1 MFLFR
6 RSATCALTVILVTL
20 SCGLAARAQVGV
32 PQRAPVAPIG
42 VAPASAVGTVTTAP
56 VMGAAPVKTAPVASA
71 APVKSVS
78 GMEVNGVNTGLL
90 LLIGQIADGQ
100 MTMDEAWSKGLL
112 DAPKVLQ
119 LLSQTQRLTEDERN
133 ETLQLDL
140 AGLLVQFAP
149 STVATPERLSA
160 RVRVALCR
168 YYSDN
173 GDVRTIPLC
182 EALIAE
188 KLDGKQ
194 IKQPLASN
202 PDGGS
207 SSLWLSSV
215 ILLAKYYENVG
226 LWQKAGGTWEHALNF
241 WQDVKWWQGGVR
253 IDAAQAYI
261 AAGQDDKAQALYH
274 QVALY
279 GDGWMSGMALHAQA
293 STLLQNGELAKAQQ
307 MLSNSISGEGSD
319 EAKVTLSSLSA
330 YAYYLAGDFKAA
342 SHEIANVE
350 NTFGRLNSYRYEE
363 ITKNQVND
371 SKETEDWIELW
382 KNQPIAIV
390 PQHLRLIARS
400 DEPTLEQIIIR
411 SFKEVPLTVKVDNPN
426 VHIDLADTGAKSRYY
441 FERQALLR
449 IEPGG
454 VAESFDTTLTVTS
467 PQFPKFQVRVP
478 VHVEVMTNSKPI
490 QP

>member
-1 MFLFR
+1 MILFR

-119 LLSQTQRLTEDERN
+119 LLSQTQRLTEDTRN
-133 ETLQLDL
+133 ETLLRDM
-140 AGLLVQFAP
+140 AGLLVRFAP
-149 STVATPERLSA
+149 ESIAKPEQLSA

-168 YYSDN
+168 YYADE
-173 GDVRTIPLC
+173 GDARTVPLC

-215 ILLAKYYENVG
+215 ITLAQYYENTG
-226 LWQKAGGTWEHALNF
+226 KGQKAGETWVRALKY
-241 WQDVKWWQGGVR
+241 WQDAKWWQSSIR
-253 IDAAQAYI
+253 IEAARAYTSV
-261 AAGQDDKAQALYH
+261 GQSEKAKTLYD
-274 QVALY
+274 QVPSI
-279 GDGWMSGMALHAQA
+279 GDGWYTGLALWDQA
-293 STLLQNGELAKAQQ
+293 SILMANGNHRKALQLLQTPV
-307 MLSNSISGEGSD
+307 SGEGTDMIEVVLSETIAESHYLNGNAK
-319 EAKVTLSSLSA
+319 EAEKKSLDSLRTFKTLKTPRASVVEFAERSENI
-330 YAYYLAGDFKAA
+330 LAWLD
-342 SHEIANVE
+342 
-350 NTFGRLNSYRYEE
+350 
-363 ITKNQVND
+363 
-371 SKETEDWIELW
+371 LW
-382 KNQPIAIV
+382 KKEPIIGL
-390 PQHLRLIARS
+390 PRRLRPVKTPIGSIQARLS
-400 DEPTLEQIIIR
+400 VRTWGDAP
-411 SFKEVPLTVKVDNPN
+411 
-426 VHIDLADTGAKSRYY
+426 
-441 FERQALLR
+441 
-449 IEPGG
+449 
-454 VAESFDTTLTVTS
+454 LTVTS
-467 PQFPKFQVRVP
+467 DNASIQTLVEAEGQWSEFHFERGVLIRVAPNTPSGDIDAVLTVRSSKYPEFALKVP
-478 VHVEVMTNSKPI
+478 VHVEASENSPNAK
-490 QP
+490 